1 MGSLSGGGRAIRPP
15 TARSF
20 PGQGL
25 RTHAKNT
32 LRTAPLQPAP
42 EPVYEGGARSPTK
55 PTNPYIVV
63 SISQKRHFE
72 QQKCKGFLH
81 RVCEAFFG
89 RVYRKNGAK
98 RGFWPSFG
106 QKRPSAPRR
115 DKKKGAAGMIC
126 RRRHSQKSQW
136 GGLEDPQVRQSEF
149 VSPGFAGRAG
159 SLRPWAQTFLKHPAK
174 KIGVSRAFPTHDS
187 RCRRCRAC
195 RGRRR
200 RRGGSIPGAGAGEA
214 RKGAARRPTG

>member
-1 MGSLSGGGRAIRPP
+1 MMRILCSLSAIGASFCAARRACDGVPIWRRTRPP
-15 TARSF
+15 AADRLII
-20 PGQGL
+20 PGAWL

-63 SISQKRHFE
+63 IISQKRHFE

-81 RVCEAFFG
+81 RLCKGFFG

-98 RGFWPSFG
+98 REFWPSFG
-106 QKRPSAPRR
+106 RKRPPSPRKSG
-115 DKKKGAAGMIC
+115 KKRGGGLIC
-126 RRRHSQKSQW
+126 RRR
-136 GGLEDPQVRQSEF
+136 
-149 VSPGFAGRAG
+149 
-159 SLRPWAQTFLKHPAK
+159 
-174 KIGVSRAFPTHDS
+174 SRY
-187 RCRRCRAC
+187 RRCPAC

-200 RRGGSIPGAGAGEA
+200 RRGGSTPGAGAGEA
-214 RKGAARRPTG
+214 PRAAARSPRG

>member
-42 EPVYEGGARSPTK
+42 EPVYEGGARSPPK

-89 RVYRKNGAK
+89 RVYRKK
-98 RGFWPSFG
+98 RRETGFLAIFRPETPVRAAPG
-106 QKRPSAPRR
+106 Q
-115 DKKKGAAGMIC
+115 KKGAAGMIC
-126 RRRHSQKSQW
+126 RRRHSQKAQW

-187 RCRRCRAC
+187 RCRRCPAC

-200 RRGGSIPGAGAGEA
+200 RRGGSIRGAGAGEA

>member
-42 EPVYEGGARSPTK
+42 EPVYEGGARSPPK

-115 DKKKGAAGMIC
+115 DKK
-126 RRRHSQKSQW
+126 
-136 GGLEDPQVRQSEF
+136 
-149 VSPGFAGRAG
+149 RAG
-159 SLRPWAQTFLKHPAK
+159 GDDLPPPRGAFRGLFAAAAADIFNFRLVVVDGADARGPFRAKAQAK
-174 KIGVSRAFPTHDS
+174 LGHAQRD
-187 RCRRCRAC
+187 
-195 RGRRR
+195 GRQ
-200 RRGGSIPGAGAGEA
+200 A
-214 RKGAARRPTG
+214 